1 MIDGDCRY
9 ETTLKPKRIFFYRE
23 DSINIAQNIK
33 KKRNVKR
40 KGEENTKIQ
49 RGEFNVVTKDGGETT
64 KEACL
69 KRKNKN
75 SVNHPP
81 IPSHVHQKIK
91 IDSVQKSREPKT
103 VVG

>member
-1 MIDGDCRY
+1 MWR
-9 ETTLKPKRIFFYRE
+9 EKEKKRTLKFNEVNSTWSRLQKMAERRR
-23 DSINIAQNIK
+23 
-33 KKRNVKR
+33 KKRV
-40 KGEENTKIQ
+40 
-49 RGEFNVVTKDGGETT
+49 
-64 KEACL
+64 L